1 MKKEPLKDKLYTLV
15 LIAALMAFTL
25 SFSIAV
31 PLVCR
36 PFYYVQI
43 EALDMPEQT
52 GYTAEEIRDAFDE
65 MMDFCMQGK
74 PFGTGVM
81 KWSESGRD
89 HFADCAVLFRLDIH
103 VLEISILVLA
113 VCFILSRTS
122 FHAVRFKRF
131 GPSFWA
137 GSILATGFVAV
148 SLFAASDF
156 DRAFVIFHHLF
167 FPGKEN
173 WIFDPAQDEII
184 KVLPE
189 VFFENCAILI
199 VAILFV
205 ICAGMII
212 AGRRKKAKNGKK
224 DKE

>member
-1 MKKEPLKDKLYTLV
+1 MKSTAVKDKIYTII
-15 LIAALMAFTL
+15 LIAALMGFTL

-31 PLVCR
+31 PLVVR
-36 PFYYVQI
+36 PFYYAQI
-43 EALDMPEQT
+43 NALDLPAQT
-52 GYTAEEIRDAFDE
+52 GYTEEEIRDAFDE
-65 MMDFCMQGK
+65 MMDFCMEGK

-89 HFADCAVLFRLDIH
+89 HFADCAVLFRLDLNILGITAA
-103 VLEISILVLA
+103 VLVL
-113 VCFILSRTS
+113 CFILSRFS
-122 FHAVRFKRF
+122 FHAVRFGRF

-137 GSILATGFVAV
+137 GAILAAGFAVV
-148 SLFAASDF
+148 SLLAATDF

-173 WIFDPAQDEII
+173 WIFDPLQDEII
-184 KVLPE
+184 NVLPE

-205 ICAGMII
+205 LCIGMII
-212 AGRRKKAKNGKK
+212 AGRRKKGK
-224 DKE
+224 DN